1 MGRTVSTATRQDL
14 LEAVRERYRGS
25 LKEEKLRIL
34 NEFVAMTGYHRK
46 HIIRLFNTAPVAA
59 RPGRRA
65 RLPVYD
71 EGVREAL
78 ILLWEA
84 SDRVCGKRLK
94 PLLPLLVTA
103 RERSRVNYTLKRL

>member
-1 MGRTVSTATRQDL
+1 MARTVSTETRQDL
-14 LEAVRERYRGS
+14 LQAVRERYRGS

-34 NEFVAMTGYHRK
+34 NEFVAVTGYHRK
-46 HIIRLFNTAPVAA
+46 HIIRLFNAAPVDS
-59 RPGRRA
+59 RLGRRA

-71 EGVREAL
+71 EAVREAL

-103 RERSRVNYTLKRL
+103 L